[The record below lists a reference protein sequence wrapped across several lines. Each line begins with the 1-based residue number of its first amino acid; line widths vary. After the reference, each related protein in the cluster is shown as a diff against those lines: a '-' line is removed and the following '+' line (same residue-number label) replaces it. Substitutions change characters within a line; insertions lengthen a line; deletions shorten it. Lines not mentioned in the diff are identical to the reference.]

1 MSFPSKK
8 KIYHVLY
15 HLKKYPRLKR
25 KCNNQLKSTRLQTL
39 HGREDCKHRMKHANR
54 PFKIAL
60 YKRKTQFKLT
70 QNTFQTQREQFF
82 LTEKEI
88 KMSSTSIF
96 FFFLF
101 CSLILSLDW
110 LILVTLFCFY
120 LVGFTHLCFV
130 FVNYGLF
137 AMLCVRYLL
146 GHFYFVSCIHYFIY
160 VLFLLIIVCLLCY
173 MRGIWLLEILSGV
186 FVA

>member
-1 MSFPSKK
+1 
-8 KIYHVLY
+8 
-15 HLKKYPRLKR
+15 
-25 KCNNQLKSTRLQTL
+25 
-39 HGREDCKHRMKHANR
+39 
-54 PFKIAL
+54 
-60 YKRKTQFKLT
+60 
-70 QNTFQTQREQFF
+70 
-82 LTEKEI
+82 
-88 KMSSTSIF
+88 MSSTSIF

-173 MRGIWLLEILSGV
+173 VRGIWLLEILSGV
-186 FVA
+186 FVAWAGISCPRRMRPTSHTLLFVCEVIFYYVCCLKLFAF